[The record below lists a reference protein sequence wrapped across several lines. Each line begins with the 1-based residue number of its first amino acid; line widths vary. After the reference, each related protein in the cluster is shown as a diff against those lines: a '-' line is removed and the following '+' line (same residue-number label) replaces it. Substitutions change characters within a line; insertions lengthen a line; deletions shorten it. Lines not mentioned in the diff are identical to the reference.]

1 MIISPSI
8 ISADFTKLKSEIE
21 ETEKAGADWLHID
34 VMDGRFVPNLTV
46 GPMIVS
52 TCKKASSL
60 PLDVHLMIVEPENHI
75 KAFIDA
81 GASRLGIHVENNP
94 NVLRTLQ
101 SIRELGAKP
110 TIVLNP
116 GTSIDQIEYLLP
128 FVNMVLVMTVNPG
141 FSGQKFIPEMLP
153 KIKKLRNMID
163 QSGDEILIQ
172 ADGGINE
179 DTVRYV
185 LEAGADVIVAAT
197 AVYKHPQGIMAGIHA
212 LRK

>member
-81 GASRLGIHVENNP
+81 GASLLGIHVENNP